1 LNNAEQLKSLAAQV
15 NEVVQPDGSIVK
27 EYVLNDPQIIE
38 QIRNRIKAES
48 ASAIIKPPAQ
58 FVDSNTTT
66 TATTENEKSLK
77 QFFKPFIE
85 PVLNSSSRKE
95 TKTPKQEEFIN
106 AWSSPNETNNNT
118 KSIPF
123 LTQIQNQIEKFQH
136 KNKSNEQSLAV
147 TTPAPVS
154 IGQQQQQQQQ
164 QQQLENKIASQL
176 SNKYVSEIENDSHKS
191 SIKQIKQNKFQLKTK
206 KGKSLHFTITSDDPT
221 ESDIEEVKFIIN
233 KSIENL
239 ANENDQL
246 NQENLFKKQITTSS
260 AQNFSLFNNNEDK
273 YFKSSSFQP
282 NNHNTSP
289 TSDQLVHKSGS
300 AGCFKQPQQPPPPPP
315 PLLQQ
320 QQKNEPATSKT
331 TPGGF
336 LNANNSHIKHYPNMN
351 PVNSSNKIYKIEPIH
366 TSTSN
371 NTPKS
376 IYSNN
381 LYNPTSSNSDSDE
394 NINQI
399 ISKATTI
406 TNPNNT
412 TTNNN
417 INKKNYLQRSNS
429 FGTGQESTS
438 SDTEFNY
445 FRNKS
450 KTNTTTTNF
459 NNNNNNNSK
468 KQNIFNGGTYTKST
482 INFSHPSYDSD
493 EYNYNNHT
501 NSSKKYKLKTKLS
514 KTPNQ
519 MNRSVNN
526 IYNDSK

>member
-66 TATTENEKSLK
+66 TTTTNENENSLK

-85 PVLNSSSRKE
+85 PVLNSSRKE

-106 AWSSPNETNNNT
+106 AWSSPNETNNNNNNNT
-118 KSIPF
+118 KSLPF
-123 LTQIQNQIEKFQH
+123 LTQIQNQIEKFQN
-136 KNKSNEQSLAV
+136 KNKSNEQSSTSV
-147 TTPAPVS
+147 TTPPPPPPVS
-154 IGQQQQQQQQ
+154 IGQQQ

-176 SNKYVSEIENDSHKS
+176 SNKYLSEIENDSYNS

-260 AQNFSLFNNNEDK
+260 AQNFSSFNNNEDK

-282 NNHNTSP
+282 NNHTSP
-289 TSDQLVHKSGS
+289 TNDQLVHKSGS
-300 AGCFKQPQQPPPPPP
+300 AGCFKQPQQPPP
-315 PLLQQ
+315 LLQQ
-320 QQKNEPATSKT
+320 QQQNESASKT

-376 IYSNN
+376 IYSKN

-406 TNPNNT
+406 TNPN
-412 TTNNN
+412 TTNDN
-417 INKKNYLQRSNS
+417 NKKNYLQRSNS

-450 KTNTTTTNF
+450 KTNTTTTTTNF
-459 NNNNNNNSK
+459 NNNNNNNNSSK